1 MAFFR
6 EEIMNSVEISVK
18 MESDAVEFYTKCA
31 EKVQNPVGKKM
42 FLSIAEDE
50 KRHIE
55 LLGKLLK
62 KLDMTVE
69 KASPIKAI
77 QSIFAEMKDAMVSR
91 IAATTDEMEAFR
103 VAMEMEKQG
112 RDFYRKSASDAPTPL
127 EKKLF
132 ETLAEEEEEHF
143 RVFSNTF
150 EFMQNNSGWY
160 LWEERGVIEG

>member
-1 MAFFR
+1 
-6 EEIMNSVEISVK
+6 MNSVEISVK
-18 MESDAVEFYTKCA
+18 MESDAVEFYTMCA
-31 EKVQNPVGKKM
+31 EKMQNPVGKKM

-77 QSIFAEMKDAMVSR
+77 QSIFTEMKDTMVAR
-91 IAATTDEMEAFR
+91 VAATTDEMEAFR

-112 RDFYRKSASDAPTPL
+112 RDFYRKSASEASTPL